1 MGDRKIL
8 TITFSLS
15 DKDETDNITPADM
28 FDKPDNPKT
37 EKIGDRYKRSIDLLN
52 QANQL
57 LEDNEKLLPIK
68 YEIVDH
74 VKVTDGAYTSGEFR
88 CVNYLADDRFYLLT
102 RDLTKHLP
110 VLKNVLPHI
119 SKDSS
124 KTNETKTELLQK
136 VFKTQQSVL
145 TSVMASSDGPTKEEY
160 KELAQNLTTEEALPG
175 KVEVSNDDVF
185 GWDILKGPEL
195 DAKKLIRK
203 LYDQSKTDGT
213 FENYKADFDED
224 KLSSDGATKFVKQ
237 VLDEEEIKGE
247 DRQEAKL
254 VSYLTGA
261 RLLGSYQ
268 HDIYKRGDNIVTRQL
283 FITKDN
289 ILTDGFRI
297 FPIKINQNPVA
308 DTPYIKDENGIIK
321 ISMPPSYYGNIIAVG
336 VSNTELSGALNWV
349 KNHYDSTASAM
360 KDNETY
366 NAGGGFNSAIF
377 GGKTSSHRPSKK
389 RSTRRIRK

>member
-1 MGDRKIL
+1 M
-8 TITFSLS
+8 
-15 DKDETDNITPADM
+15 NPADM
-28 FDKPDNPKT
+28 FDKENA
-37 EKIGDRYKRSIDLLN
+37 EKIGDRYKRSIDTLAP
-52 QANQL
+52 ANQL
-57 LEDNEKLLPIK
+57 LNGSGKLLPIK
-68 YEIVDH
+68 YDIVDH
-74 VKVTDGAYTSGEFR
+74 IKVTDGTYASGDFH
-88 CVNYLADDRFYLLT
+88 CVNYLAEDSFYLLT
-102 RDLTKHLP
+102 RDLTKHLA

-124 KTNETKTELLQK
+124 KTDDTKSDLLQK
-136 VFKTQQSVL
+136 TVKAQQSVL
-145 TSVMASSDGPTKEEY
+145 TSVMAASDGPTKEEY

-195 DAKKLIRK
+195 DAKKLIRR
-203 LYDQSKTDGT
+203 LYDQTKTDGT
-213 FENYKADFDED
+213 FEKYKADFDED
-224 KLSSDGATKFVKQ
+224 KLSSAGATKFVKQ

-247 DRQEAKL
+247 ERQEDKL
-254 VSYLTGA
+254 VSYLTDA

-268 HDIYKRGDNIVTRQL
+268 HDIYKRGNIITRQL

-289 ILTDGFRI
+289 ILTDGFKI

-308 DTPYIKDENGIIK
+308 DTPYIKEDNGIIK

-336 VSNTELSGALNWV
+336 VSNTEISGALNWV

-360 KDNETY
+360 KDNGTY
-366 NAGGGFNSAIF
+366 NAGGGMNSVLF
-377 GGKTSSHRPSKK
+377 GGKTSSQRPTKK